1 MNPLGRA
8 SREPDLIFQHP
19 LDVEKERN
27 GLKIRAL
34 DAAV

>member
-8 SREPDLIFQHP
+8 SVRPILFSTSTWAF
-19 LDVEKERN
+19 EKQRN
-27 GLKIRAL
+27 GLKISAL